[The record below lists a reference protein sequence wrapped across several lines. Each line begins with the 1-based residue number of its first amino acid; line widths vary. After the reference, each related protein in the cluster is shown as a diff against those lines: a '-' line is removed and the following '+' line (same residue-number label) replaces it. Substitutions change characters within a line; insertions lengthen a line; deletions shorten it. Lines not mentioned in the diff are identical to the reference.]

1 MEFQDLDHIDGV
13 SISTISAN
21 LYKEPRDDLVMFY
34 FREGA
39 NHASVYTQSKI
50 ISENIKWNLN
60 QKTKKVFALLVNTR
74 NANAFTGKQGYESLK
89 NCVQDI
95 LDKLIEIES
104 QLDDA
109 YYSLPEYNANTDS
122 QSYIDGARCD
132 VYNLKDD
139 IERAILDENQ
149 KVSLDEVMNTSPTL
163 IKGL

>member
-1 MEFQDLDHIDGV
+1 ML
-13 SISTISAN
+13 
-21 LYKEPRDDLVMFY
+21 
-34 FREGA
+34 
-39 NHASVYTQSKI
+39 
-50 ISENIKWNLN
+50 
-60 QKTKKVFALLVNTR
+60 
-74 NANAFTGKQGYESLK
+74 
-89 NCVQDI
+89 QDI

-163 IKGL
+163 IKVL

>member
-1 MEFQDLDHIDGV
+1 ML
-13 SISTISAN
+13 
-21 LYKEPRDDLVMFY
+21 
-34 FREGA
+34 
-39 NHASVYTQSKI
+39 
-50 ISENIKWNLN
+50 
-60 QKTKKVFALLVNTR
+60 
-74 NANAFTGKQGYESLK
+74 
-89 NCVQDI
+89 QDI

>member
-1 MEFQDLDHIDGV
+1 ML
-13 SISTISAN
+13 
-21 LYKEPRDDLVMFY
+21 
-34 FREGA
+34 
-39 NHASVYTQSKI
+39 
-50 ISENIKWNLN
+50 
-60 QKTKKVFALLVNTR
+60 
-74 NANAFTGKQGYESLK
+74 
-89 NCVQDI
+89 QDI

-149 KVSLDEVMNTSPTL
+149 KVSIEEVMNTSPTL